1 MHNRA
6 DTAPATPSQHLRPM
20 RWETSTLHRTY
31 RRKDHC
37 RVVAVMG
44 TTPNNNNNNN
54 NIISTFLVAI
64 RTEVPQRNPMDRVPG
79 TIRNDPVAAL

>member
-20 RWETSTLHRTY
+20 RWETSTLHPTY
-31 RRKDHC
+31 RRKGHC

-44 TTPNNNNNNN
+44 TTPNNNN
-54 NIISTFLVAI
+54 ISTFLVAI